1 MGILASRSI
10 ARLLFLADVKA
21 SLMRS
26 LLPLSAWCPLA
37 SVIGYYLHDLSPF
50 LVRFG
55 ESMGI
60 RWYGLAYVA
69 GFLAGFLLLRNFCR
83 RGYCELAHSQV
94 GDFITMAAL
103 LGVMLGGRIGYMLF
117 YNFDAFIQNPA
128 IFFYFLQG
136 GMASHGG
143 ILGLV
148 AFTYIFAR
156 KKRISW
162 RGIGDNLCTVAPI
175 GLCFGRIANFINGEL
190 YGRKTDLPWAV
201 QFPEEIRETNFLSPD
216 GLNRADLE
224 RELAPLN
231 IPGNNESIGHHN
243 TEIIE
248 AVRDNDAVKEIL
260 RDYLNAR
267 HPSQIYQ
274 ALLEGLALFIIL
286 YILRCKFPKLRQGIL
301 TGVFFIGYAVF
312 RIIGEQFREPAD
324 GYVGIFT
331 RGQFLS
337 LFMVAVGLLFILSAF
352 IWPHRQRLQSATR
365 PGKATDP

>member
-10 ARLLFLADVKA
+10 ARVLFLADVKA
-21 SLMRS
+21 SLMRN
-26 LLPLSAWCPLA
+26 LLPLPAWCPLA

-117 YNFDAFIQNPA
+117 YNFDAFIQNPV

-201 QFPEEIRETNFLSPD
+201 QFPEEIRENNFLSPD
-216 GLNRADLE
+216 GLNRADLG

-231 IPGNNESIGHHN
+231 IPGND

-248 AVRDNDAVKEIL
+248 AVRDNESVQEIL
-260 RDYLNAR
+260 REYLNAR

-274 ALLEGLALFIIL
+274 ALLEGVALFLIL
-286 YILRCKFPKLRQGIL
+286 YLLRCGFPKLRQGIL
-301 TGVFFIGYAVF
+301 TGIFFIGYALF

-337 LFMVAVGLLFILSAF
+337 LFMVAVGLAFILSAF
-352 IWPHRQRLQSATR
+352 LWPHRQRFLRTGSGNQ
-365 PGKATDP
+365 PEEHK

>member
-1 MGILASRSI
+1 M
-10 ARLLFLADVKA
+10 
-21 SLMRS
+21 
-26 LLPLSAWCPLA
+26 
-37 SVIGYYLHDLSPF
+37 IGYYLHDLSPF

-69 GFLAGFLLLRNFCR
+69 GFLAGFLLLKNFCR

-117 YNFDAFIQNPA
+117 YNFDAFIENPL

-148 AFTYIFAR
+148 IFTYIFAR

-201 QFPEEIRETNFLSPD
+201 QFPEEIREENFLSPE
-216 GLNRADLE
+216 GLTRADLG
-224 RELAPLN
+224 RELATLN
-231 IPGNNESIGHHN
+231 MTSTPSPNHGD

-248 AVRDNDAVKEIL
+248 AVRDNESIREIL
-260 RDYLNAR
+260 REYLNAR

-274 ALLEGLALFIIL
+274 ALLEGVALFLIL
-286 YILRCKFPKLRQGIL
+286 YLLRCRFPKLRQGIL
-301 TGVFFIGYAVF
+301 TGIFFIGYALF

-337 LFMVAVGLLFILSAF
+337 LFMVAVGLAFILSAYL
-352 IWPHRQRLQSATR
+352 WPHKKRMLRDGSGNQPEKDKEST
-365 PGKATDP
+365 PTGS

>member
-1 MGILASRSI
+1 
-10 ARLLFLADVKA
+10 VQ
-21 SLMRS
+21 
-26 LLPLSAWCPLA
+26 PLSEHLSPHISACLRPLPAWCPLWQ
-37 SVIGYYLHDLSPF
+37 VIGYYLHDLSPF
-50 LVRFG
+50 LVRFSD
-55 ESMGI
+55 SMGI

-83 RGYCELAHSQV
+83 RGYCQLHPSQV

-103 LGVMLGGRIGYMLF
+103 LGVLLGGRIGYMLF
-117 YNFDAFIQNPA
+117 YNLDAFLHNPA
-128 IFFYFLQG
+128 IFFHFLQG

-148 AFTYIFAR
+148 VFTYLFAR
-156 KKRISW
+156 KKKISW
-162 RGIGDNLCTVAPI
+162 RGIGDNLCTVAPL
-175 GLCFGRIANFINGEL
+175 GLFFGRIANFINGEL

-201 QFPEEIRETNFLSPD
+201 QFPEEIREEDFLSAE
-216 GLNRADLE
+216 GLTRSDLGQQ
-224 RELAPLN
+224 LAPLN
-231 IPGNNESIGHHN
+231 LPSAPSNGD

-260 RDYLNAR
+260 REYLNAR

-286 YILRCKFPKLRQGIL
+286 YILRCRYPKLRPGIL
-301 TGVFFIGYAVF
+301 TGIFFIGYALF
-312 RIIGEQFREPAD
+312 RIIGEVFREAAD

-337 LFMVAVGLLFILSAF
+337 LFMVAVGLLFILSAYL
-352 IWPHRQRLQSATR
+352 WPSKGYFSQESPASPARK
-365 PGKATDP
+365 PEGKDS

>member
-1 MGILASRSI
+1 MFRHAGCCLPGHLNTADRI
-10 ARLLFLADVKA
+10 AGLH
-21 SLMRS
+21 
-26 LLPLSAWCPLA
+26 LLPAWCPLPE
-37 SVIGYYLHDLSPF
+37 VIGYYLHDLSPF
-50 LVRFG
+50 LIRFSD
-55 ESMGI
+55 SMGI

-69 GFLAGFLLLRNFCR
+69 GFLAGFLLLKNFCR
-83 RGYCELAHSQV
+83 RGYCELHHSQV

-103 LGVMLGGRIGYMLF
+103 LGVLLGGRFGYMLF
-117 YNFDAFIQNPA
+117 YNFDAFIRNPA
-128 IFFYFLQG
+128 IFFHFLQG

-156 KKRISW
+156 KKGISW
-162 RGIGDNLCTVAPI
+162 RGIGDNLCTVAPL
-175 GLCFGRIANFINGEL
+175 GLFFGRIANFINGEL

-201 QFPEEIRETNFLSPD
+201 QFPEEIREGNFLSAE
-216 GLNRADLE
+216 GLTHADLE

-231 IPGNNESIGHHN
+231 IAASRSADNNDTG
-243 TEIIE
+243 IIE

-312 RIIGEQFREPAD
+312 RIIGEQFREAAD

-352 IWPHRQRLQSATR
+352 IWPHRQRSQSATR